1 MKRTNNLARL
11 LEMLIEEFGTSE
23 SLWEKDLR

>member
-11 LEMLIEEFGTSE
+11 LKMLIEELRTSE